1 MKIRSKC
8 ERNDHRVSTTRLNSN
23 VRKTPVIHHATRIV
37 ERTFIQLVDTL
48 HPFGSLFIIFT
59 FLNLILA
66 ASGQSPS
73 AAPSHAPS
81 DAPSDAPTNNPIASA
96 DFDFFVDIVYV
107 LRPIKTDDI
116 KKITWDPLNVTLDIE
131 NVMKNEY
138 AFNEDLMSYK
148 DFLIDIQR
156 IQDIQIAKIDA
167 LTMIEWVNVQSL
179 ELQTVI
185 ECNEYACCSIKE
197 QSKEENDFAPS
208 VSRTLQTYFGNHDLQ
223 FSVKGGANT
232 IEIVSK
238 NAANDTTT
246 SIPSAIFLTTILT
259 HLTFLYL
266 EFW

>member
-48 HPFGSLFIIFT
+48 HPF
-59 FLNLILA
+59 A

-116 KKITWDPLNVTLDIE
+116 KKITWDPL